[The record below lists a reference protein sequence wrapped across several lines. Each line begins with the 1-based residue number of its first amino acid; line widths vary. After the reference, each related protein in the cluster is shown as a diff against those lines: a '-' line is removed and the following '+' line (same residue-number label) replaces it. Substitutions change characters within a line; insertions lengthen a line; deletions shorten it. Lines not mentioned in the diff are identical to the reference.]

1 MPEPNSTMKNT
12 TPEEEIPY
20 GWLIKPCEMY
30 KEEYKDCKSIKARFH
45 QYFIFGETLDCKQW
59 KIDYD
64 NCNLWSEHKDKEACK
79 QLINSER
86 KRRLERLE
94 GHYKNDIWEKRD
106 KPPENWNAPLP
117 SWLEKESSKSYLR
130 IVSDKLKENQDEKE
144 EKKFCTIM

>member
-45 QYFIFGETLDCKQW
+45 QYFIFGETLDCEQW

-64 NCNLWSEHKDKEACK
+64 NLQSM
-79 QLINSER
+79 
-86 KRRLERLE
+86 
-94 GHYKNDIWEKRD
+94 
-106 KPPENWNAPLP
+106 
-117 SWLEKESSKSYLR
+117 
-130 IVSDKLKENQDEKE
+130 V
-144 EKKFCTIM
+144 